1 MKIKMSF
8 RTKLI
13 LTFVLVIA
21 VPIAVLGGVV
31 YKLTYDGYYDNLK
44 STSEQVSAQINTGIK
59 NYMNIYGQATELLSK
74 DPNVENAKSDV
85 SSREWL
91 YKSFEAFIEQ
101 YDVVR
106 NVYVGYDDLSF
117 YIHPTVD
124 LPSDYDPTIRP
135 WYIKASEENRQ
146 IWTDPY
152 EDATEGNPLVISAAS
167 PVYNGSNFQGVVAI
181 DLDISEISR
190 VANGVTIG
198 ENGYIVLF
206 DSNNVTFTHPNPDNV
221 GKDIPI
227 PELKAFVENNASGV
241 FEYTYEGEKRIALL
255 STIEGL
261 DWKILATVDE
271 NEIFAQTWSL
281 LFNILLIGV
290 VLILIAVAIAVVFSN
305 AMLKNIKN
313 VSTAITH
320 MSEGDLSQTVH
331 VHTKDEFGK
340 LADDLNHM
348 IASISGLI
356 GNVHHATQN
365 VLSSSNDLVGLSDR
379 ASIAA
384 REVSGAVEEVATG
397 ATRQAQDS
405 ENSSRVAKEMGQ
417 NIKTL
422 TDSVFNMIGMT
433 KKATEINSSS
443 QAAVMTLKEKN
454 TENNDATEKTEEAIL
469 DLERQSL
476 TIGDFVQTISTIA
489 EQTNL
494 LALNASIEAA
504 RAGEHGRGFAVVADE
519 IRKLAEES
527 SKAADEI
534 KNIVLTIQKGSKNT
548 VTIMQEVKSRSH
560 EQNDAVERVENAFS
574 DIFNAINGIQN
585 VIDTVSGD
593 IEVLDVSKV
602 EILDS
607 ITSIASVSE
616 EAAAASEEVSAS
628 MEEQTAV
635 VEQVAIAADQLKG
648 LADEL
653 EANIN
658 KFKI

>member
-21 VPIAVLGGVV
+21 VPIAVLGGIV

-44 STSEQVSAQINTGIK
+44 STSEQVSAQINTAIK

-74 DPNVENAKSDV
+74 DPNVETAKNDA

-117 YIHPTVD
+117 YIHPAVD
-124 LPSDYDPTIRP
+124 LPPDYDPTIRP
-135 WYIKASEENRQ
+135 WYIKASEDNRQ

-167 PVYNGSNFQGVVAI
+167 PVYNGSKFQGAVAI

-241 FEYTYEGEKRIALL
+241 FEYSYEGEKRIALL

-271 NEIFAQTWSL
+271 NEIFAQTRSL

-454 TENNDATEKTEEAIL
+454 TENNDATEKTEKAIL

-585 VIDTVSGD
+585 VIDTVSED

>member
-271 NEIFAQTWSL
+271 NEIFAQTRSL